1 MIEKKRITPEI
12 KAHHERKFVSYI
24 SSLLHFNS
32 INFDKK
38 IRKHNERNPLIMDD
52 IEENH
57 IAYED
62 DEKLLGFH
70 LHRLENQISDPNL
83 HKFFLT
89 LSEREKEILNLTYAE
104 EKKDIEI
111 SQQLGVSQQS
121 ISKTRKNALRKLR
134 HFLTDETSR

>member
-12 KAHHERKFVSYI
+12 KADYERKFVSYI

-38 IRKHNERNPLIMDD
+38 IRKHHERNTLIMDD
-52 IEENH
+52 IEESH

-62 DEKLLGFH
+62 EKLLGSH

-111 SQQLGVSQQS
+111 SQQFGVSQQS
-121 ISKTRKNALRKLR
+121 ISKTRKNALKKLR
-134 HFLTDETSR
+134 HFLMDGPSR

>member
-1 MIEKKRITPEI
+1 MLEKKRTPPEI
-12 KAHHERKFVSYI
+12 KAALEKKFVSYI

-38 IRKHNERNPLIMDD
+38 IRKYNERNPLIMED
-52 IEENH
+52 IEESY
-57 IAYED
+57 IGYE
-62 DEKLLGFH
+62 DEKLLGFN
-70 LHRLENQISDPNL
+70 LYRLENQISDPNL
-83 HKFFLT
+83 HKFFLK

-111 SQQLGVSQQS
+111 SQKFGVSPQS

-134 HFLTDETSR
+134 HFLSDEPSRL